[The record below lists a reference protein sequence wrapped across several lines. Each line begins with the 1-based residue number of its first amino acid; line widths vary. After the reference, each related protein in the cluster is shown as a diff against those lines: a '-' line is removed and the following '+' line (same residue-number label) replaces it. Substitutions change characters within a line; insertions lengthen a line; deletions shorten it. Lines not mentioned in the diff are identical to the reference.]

1 MPASARQS
9 STRATA
15 RPRRSSKSEGGRLL
29 LASASPRRRELLE
42 RAGIPCDVAPVDI
55 AERRAPGEPP
65 LDYVRR
71 LAREKAEAA
80 RRRRPDRVV
89 LGADT
94 IVVTDGDVLE
104 KPVDDADAA
113 RMLERLS
120 GRAHDVF
127 TGIAIASASHAQTI
141 EEVIATRVWFVPLSE
156 ADVRWYV
163 ATGEPAGKA
172 GAYAI
177 QGLASRFVS
186 RIEGC
191 YANVV
196 GLPVAAVLQSLRAAG
211 LQVEGLAG

>member
-1 MPASARQS
+1 
-9 STRATA
+9 
-15 RPRRSSKSEGGRLL
+15 
-29 LASASPRRRELLE
+29 
-42 RAGIPCDVAPVDI
+42 VDI

-65 LDYVRR
+65 HDYVRR

-80 RRRRPDRVV
+80 RRRHPDRVV

-141 EEVIATRVWFVPLSE
+141 EDVIATRVWFVPLSE

>member
-1 MPASARQS
+1 MP
-9 STRATA
+9 TA
-15 RPRRSSKSEGGRLL
+15 RSRRRSRSEGGRLL

-42 RAGIPCDVAPVDI
+42 RAGLPVDVAPVDI
-55 AERRAPGEPP
+55 EERSAAGEQPR
-65 LDYVRR
+65 DYVRR

-80 RRRRPDRVV
+80 RRHHPDRIV

-94 IVVTDGDVLE
+94 VVVVDDAILE
-104 KPVDDADAA
+104 KPVDEADAA

-127 TGIAIASASHAQTI
+127 TGFAVASSGRTI
-141 EEVIATRVWFVPLSE
+141 VDVVETRVWFVSLSA
-156 ADVRWYV
+156 ADVRWYI

-177 QGLASRFVS
+177 QGLASRFVT

-196 GLPVAAVLQSLRAAG
+196 GLPVAAVLHSMRAAG
-211 LQVEGLAG
+211 LDVDGLAG

>member
-1 MPASARQS
+1 MPASARS
-9 STRATA
+9 ASA
-15 RPRRSSKSEGGRLL
+15 RPRRSSKSDGGRLL
-29 LASASPRRRELLE
+29 LASASPRRRELLD

-65 LDYVRR
+65 HDYVRR
-71 LAREKAEAA
+71 LAREKAQTA
-80 RRRRPDRVV
+80 RRRHPDRVV

-104 KPVDDADAA
+104 KPVDDDDAA

-120 GRAHDVF
+120 GRAHDVL

-141 EEVIATRVWFVPLSE
+141 VDVIATRVWFVPLSE